1 MTTAL
6 PDLTL
11 LGMTLHSL
19 RRQPLRTLLT
29 SLGVAVG
36 VVAIVA
42 FGSIARGLWASTNA
56 SLKFNQGD
64 LMVFQR
70 GVSADVFSTL
80 DEARIRDALLSDP
93 AVERVVPSLW
103 QVMPIR
109 PAPFCFVMG
118 LQPEDLAL
126 HRSKLIEGRMP
137 ESGDEAV
144 IGTVAAKMLGIGLN
158 QEIRISSTRVKVVGV
173 FQTDVVFF
181 NSAVILPLRTLQR
194 ICLKKGLVTNFQVAL
209 KSDADLEAACR
220 RIETN
225 VPEVVAIA
233 SADQYKRVDQG
244 LEIANGVVGVIAFLS
259 VVIGGVIVMNTMW
272 MSVHER
278 TREIGVLRAL
288 GWPRRRIVRMILI
301 EASGVGLLA
310 WIIGSCMGIG
320 LAEIATRL
328 PFARQFVDP
337 VYDWQPPAMAFAVSV
352 VLSMLG
358 GAAPAWRA
366 ARISPVEALRY
377 E

>member
-1 MTTAL
+1 
-6 PDLTL
+6 
-11 LGMTLHSL
+11 
-19 RRQPLRTLLT
+19 
-29 SLGVAVG
+29 
-36 VVAIVA
+36 
-42 FGSIARGLWASTNA
+42 
-56 SLKFNQGD
+56 
-64 LMVFQR
+64 
-70 GVSADVFSTL
+70 
-80 DEARIRDALLSDP
+80 
-93 AVERVVPSLW
+93 
-103 QVMPIR
+103 
-109 PAPFCFVMG
+109 
-118 LQPEDLAL
+118 
-126 HRSKLIEGRMP
+126 
-137 ESGDEAV
+137 
-144 IGTVAAKMLGIGLN
+144 
-158 QEIRISSTRVKVVGV
+158 
-173 FQTDVVFF
+173 
-181 NSAVILPLRTLQR
+181 
-194 ICLKKGLVTNFQVAL
+194 
-209 KSDADLEAACR
+209 
-220 RIETN
+220 
-225 VPEVVAIA
+225 
-233 SADQYKRVDQG
+233 
-244 LEIANGVVGVIAFLS
+244 
-259 VVIGGVIVMNTMW
+259 MNTMW